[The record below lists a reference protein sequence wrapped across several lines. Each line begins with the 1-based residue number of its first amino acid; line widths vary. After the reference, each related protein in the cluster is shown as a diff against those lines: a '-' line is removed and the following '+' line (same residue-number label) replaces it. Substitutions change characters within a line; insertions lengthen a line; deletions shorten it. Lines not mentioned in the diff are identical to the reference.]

1 MLDLIA
7 SDLGT
12 VGVAVLAFLLAMG
25 IVSNWA
31 NENK

>member
-1 MLDLIA
+1 MLDLIS
-7 SDLGT
+7 SDLET
-12 VGVAVLAFLLAMG
+12 LGVAVIAFLLAMG